1 MTDGMKSGAG
11 SDPFADESDPESGKD
26 DSQSE
31 EATAAEPDEPTDGEI
46 EAEARTSSVS
56 EGAETTESVS
66 RRDREGLPYIFRRNG
81 VKDDRK
87 MIQYFLQEDTET
99 LEAEAQGAVE
109 QELDTD
115 VYLTD
120 LREALVRVGA
130 EHIDEVADEL
140 REWGYRY
147 QE

>member
-11 SDPFADESDPESGKD
+11 SDPFADDSNSEEESPDSNEDKTKKSEPQVSSESDSDASTRPDRSSTSTSKSPNDRKD
-26 DSQSE
+26 
-31 EATAAEPDEPTDGEI
+31 
-46 EAEARTSSVS
+46 
-56 EGAETTESVS
+56 
-66 RRDREGLPYIFRRNG
+66 LPYIFWRNG

-87 MIQYFLQEDTET
+87 MIQYFLRDNTEDI
-99 LEAEAQGAVE
+99 EADAKHAVE
-109 QELDTD
+109 QELGTD

-147 QE
+147 REE